1 VGRDDLAS
9 PRFAG
14 GCTSRPSKAVSR
26 KDPIGQ
32 VRHPAETGPL
42 RRRHQPAE
50 SDGRVGLPKDLD
62 TLDDGSVRE
71 HPVDSRHAITLLKEP
86 DLA

>member
-1 VGRDDLAS
+1 
-9 PRFAG
+9 
-14 GCTSRPSKAVSR
+14 
-26 KDPIGQ
+26 
-32 VRHPAETGPL
+32 L

-71 HPVDSRHAITLLKEP
+71 HPVDSRHNLVGVEPVGTGIGGRLGDVFELDAPAITLLKEP